1 MHPAVSHSLL
11 VSRPSPVRRFLL
23 ASVMA
28 HAVLVASG
36 LIYNLVIAKPALPLD
51 AKPITATLVRQGKPR
66 DKALLPRKEELP
78 PPPKEEKAAPTPP
91 APTPEP
97 AKPVEAGPA
106 PLAVPAAAKPPPQKG
121 DSAAERR
128 KKLFGAFDRT
138 SKSKSEPEELEGEED
153 GDPNGDSATAEG
165 ERYYGLLSS
174 QVKRR
179 YDVSDTIPDS
189 ERLQLRA
196 QVALRISR
204 SGEVIDVKLAKGS
217 GNDLFDAA
225 VLAAV
230 KRASPFS
237 PPPEALR
244 NALQRDG
251 VVLEFRP

>member
-23 ASVMA
+23 ASVLA
-28 HAVLVASG
+28 HAVIVASG
-36 LIYNLVIAKPALPLD
+36 LIYNALVAGPHIVLD
-51 AKPITATLVRQGKPR
+51 AKPITATLVRRGKPR

-78 PPPKEEKAAPTPP
+78 PPPKEEKAPP
-91 APTPEP
+91 APPTPTPEP
-97 AKPVEAGPA
+97 PKPVEAGPA
-106 PLAVPAAAKPPPQKG
+106 PMATPAAAKPPPQKG

-138 SKSKSEPEELEGEED
+138 SKSTREPEELEGEED
-153 GDPNGDSATAEG
+153 GDPDDDSATAEG
-165 ERYYGLLSS
+165 ERYYGLLSV

-179 YDVSDTIPDS
+179 YDVSDTIPES
-189 ERLQLRA
+189 ERLRLRA
-196 QVALRISR
+196 LVALRISR
-204 SGEVIDVKLAKGS
+204 TGEVLDVQLSRGS

-225 VLAAV
+225 VIAAV

-237 PPPEALR
+237 PPPEPLR
-244 NALQRDG
+244 AALQRDG

>member
-11 VSRPSPVRRFLL
+11 VSRPSAVRRFLV
-23 ASVMA
+23 ASVLA

-36 LIYNLVIAKPALPLD
+36 LVYNALVTGPTLVLD
-51 AKPITATLVRQGKPR
+51 PKPITATLVRRGKPR
-66 DKALLPRKEELP
+66 DKALLPRKEQLP
-78 PPPKEEKAAPTPP
+78 PPPKEEKAPPAPP

-97 AKPVEAGPA
+97 PKPVEAGPA
-106 PLAVPAAAKPPPQKG
+106 PLAAPAAAKPPPQKG

-138 SKSKSEPEELEGEED
+138 SKSTREPEELEGEED
-153 GDPNGDSATAEG
+153 GDPDGDSATAQG
-165 ERYYGLLSS
+165 ERYYGLLST

-196 QVALRISR
+196 LVALRISR
-204 SGEVIDVKLAKGS
+204 TGEVLDVKLSRGS

-225 VLAAV
+225 VIAAV

-237 PPPEALR
+237 PPPEPLR
-244 NALQRDG
+244 ASLQRDG
-251 VVLEFRP
+251 IVLEFRP